1 MEPVTDWA
9 ERKWVPFGLGGIS
22 PGKKKLADL
31 NNLFCI
37 FETNAFLK
45 NKNVCKLIC
54 LLNL

>member
-1 MEPVTDWA
+1 MKPVIDWA

-31 NNLFCI
+31 NNLSCI

-54 LLNL
+54 